1 MYTSLLQNL
10 DIQMSCC
17 QVDFIP
23 GQLFY
28 ACAYFNLHHSIAHG
42 CCCLC
47 MPCQCSSSLVRETPI
62 SSKECL
68 PADRSSIC
76 FPICC
81 PTYWST
87 CWLIAFLLIGMVVS
101 VTADCHAD
109 LQERREMAGGAS
121 SGTPHLYHTM
131 SALVSQRQTNPRPQ
145 APGMHVRANLEIVKS
160 PAGPGHIGSPPRLT
174 EALLAS
180 AAAEVR
186 SSAEKLPVSHRLP
199 VSRSVFDSDEGE
211 SMWFYT

>member
-1 MYTSLLQNL
+1 
-10 DIQMSCC
+10 MSCC
-17 QVDFIP
+17 HLDFTP
-23 GQLFY
+23 GQVFDGC
-28 ACAYFNLHHSIAHG
+28 ACYNMHHISVWLMTIAVCACPAGAAHPLCLKHPSRQRSAYLLTG
-42 CCCLC
+42 
-47 MPCQCSSSLVRETPI
+47 
-62 SSKECL
+62 K
-68 PADRSSIC
+68 IC
-76 FPICC
+76 FPNCC
-81 PTYWST
+81 PTSLPT
-87 CWLIAFLLIGMVVS
+87 CWLIAYLLIGMVVC

-131 SALVSQRQTNPRPQ
+131 SALVSQRQTSARPQ
-145 APGMHVRANLEIVKS
+145 APGMHVKADLGITKS